1 MTRHA
6 RHHPIIYVRGYAM
19 RDTQI
24 ENTINTPYMG
34 FNLGATRVRQGP
46 GGELLTF
53 IFESPVIRLMKEYG
67 YRDIYEQG
75 AVREGELPHKS
86 LLIHRYYEDAEGRGQ
101 RPSIIEAAEDLAAR
115 ILWLRE
121 RICGDD
127 AAAREAF
134 KVYLVAHSMGGL
146 ICRCLL
152 QNETV
157 GSDEA
162 RACVDKVFTYG
173 SPHNGI
179 EMAGFNVPS
188 FLGIWDINNFNR
200 QRIAEYLQL
209 TPRNGR
215 VNHLD
220 GRFPPE
226 RFFCL
231 VGTNHQDYQATG
243 LRVGA
248 MSDGL
253 VTIDNA
259 WVEAAPRVFAY
270 LSHSGHAGMVNSETG
285 YQNLVRFL
293 FGDALMKGRLVVEHL
308 PLPPSVEKAREDG
321 ETIKGGYHFECAVTP
336 RLHPPVALSDR
347 RVEHGSAVFR
357 RFDELFHP
365 ERSGHDHAR
374 HPVLFSVY
382 LDSAKIT
389 VSQGRTMLLV
399 ADIAV
404 RSTEFKVAGR
414 WFVSRRVPDENLF
427 REKVVILATAASDG
441 WRLRYIMGDED
452 WGEGRGR
459 PVKQDEQGASY
470 VPLSSRK
477 GFRARLY
484 VAIEDWG

>member
-1 MTRHA
+1 MTRHE
-6 RHHPIIYVRGYAM
+6 RHHPIIYVRGFAM
-19 RDTQI
+19 RDSQI
-24 ENTINTPYMG
+24 ETTINTPYMG
-34 FNLGATRVRQGP
+34 FNLGATRIRQAP
-46 GGELLTF
+46 GGELNTF
-53 IFESPVIRLMKEYG
+53 IFESPMIRLMKDYG

-75 AVREGELPHKS
+75 AVREGRLPYKS
-86 LLIHRYYEDAEGRGQ
+86 LLVHRYYEDAEGSGQ
-101 RPSIIEAAEDLAAR
+101 RPSIIEAANDLSVQ

-121 RICGDD
+121 RVCGDD
-127 AAAREAF
+127 AQARAAF

-152 QNETV
+152 QNDTV
-157 GSDEA
+157 GDA
-162 RACVDKVFTYG
+162 QAKACVDKVFTYG
-173 SPHNGI
+173 TPHNGI
-179 EMAGFNVPS
+179 EMGGFNVPR

-200 QRIAEYLQL
+200 RSIADYLQL
-209 TPRNGR
+209 TSRDGR
-215 VNHLD
+215 VNHLN

-231 VGTNHQDYQATG
+231 VGTNHKDYNATR
-243 LRVGA
+243 LVVGSL
-248 MSDGL
+248 SDGL
-253 VTIDNA
+253 VKIDNA
-259 WVEAAPRVFAY
+259 WVEDAPRVHAY
-270 LSHSGHAGMVNSETG
+270 LSHSGHVGMVNSETG

-293 FGDALMKGRLVVEHL
+293 FGDTLMKGRLVVEHL

-321 ETIKGGYHFECAVTP
+321 EAIEGSYHFECTVTP
-336 RLHPPVALSDR
+336 RLFPPVALSDR
-347 RVEHGSAVFR
+347 RVEHESAIFR
-357 RFDELFHP
+357 RFNEMFHP

-382 LDSAKIT
+382 LDSSKIT
-389 VSQGRTMLLV
+389 VTQGKTMLLA

-427 REKVVILATAASDG
+427 REKVVILATANPDG

-459 PVKQDEQGASY
+459 PVKQDEQGATY

-477 GFRARLY
+477 GFKARLY
-484 VAIEDWG
+484 LEIGDWL